1 MHSNIFVITTSDDIT
16 KENIQDYTDSDID
29 LNEVSEYYEPEAA
42 DYVDDANLNEAIES
56 FDDWFDVKSEKID
69 IEDNAI
75 YKINKKAFIETIK
88 QHEKNNTEE
97 IKKLI
102 DKPNPDLWRIS
113 DLAYPKTGYF
123 FIIDSGGLYNEFDVE
138 FYLEGREYFYIVR
151 AFDYHY

>member
-16 KENIQDYTDSDID
+16 KENIQDYTDSGID
-29 LNEVSEYYEPEAA
+29 LNEVSEYYKPEAA
-42 DYVDDANLNEAIES
+42 DYVDDANLGESIEL
-56 FDDWFDVKSEKID
+56 FDDWFNVKSEKID
-69 IEDNAI
+69 IEDNTI

-88 QHEKNNTEE
+88 KHEKNNIEE

-113 DLAYPKTGYF
+113 DLAYSKTGYF
-123 FIIDSGGLYNEFDVE
+123 FIVDSSGLYSESDVE
-138 FYLEGREYFYIVR
+138 FYLHDAEYFYIVK